1 MGFMPSFPIVGGGTG
16 FGGTEIKSFFSMIK
30 QFWSGPN
37 ESSVTG
43 FINDLNKIF
52 NSLGAD
58 IDEMSKIVTM
68 DWNATVLGTWVN
80 NFFHNITYPIGLS
93 LLALFFMIGYT
104 KRAAMFKLN
113 TPENIIKV
121 LLQLMFAK
129 MIMENSLEI
138 LNFIFA
144 AVSGLVD
151 KVATYTSNVANLIDF
166 IDMKEEWMKMSY
178 WEFLKMSGRLWPLQV
193 GMFISKMLI
202 GVICYG
208 RVIEVYLFTVAS
220 PIPLATIASE
230 EYSSIG
236 KRFFQHYISVCL
248 QGFLIIVILKFFPLL
263 VATVVASNMKI
274 DVWGV
279 IGLNIVL
286 VMLLFRS
293 GNIATKLTG
302 G

>member
-1 MGFMPSFPIVGGGTG
+1 MGFMPTLPTTPG
-16 FGGTEIKSFFSMIK
+16 FGVTEIKSFFNVIK
-30 QFWSGPN
+30 QIFSGPN
-37 ESSVTG
+37 ESTVIN
-43 FINDLNKIF
+43 FITQLNEIF

-58 IDEMSKIVTM
+58 IEEMSKIITM
-68 DWNATVLGTWVN
+68 DWKSTILGVWVD

-93 LLALFFMIGYT
+93 LLSLFFIIGYT

-121 LLQLMFAK
+121 LLQLLFAK

-138 LNFIFA
+138 LNFIFTA
-144 AVSGLVD
+144 ISGLVD
-151 KVATYTSNVANLIDF
+151 KVAAVTYSVANLIDF
-166 IDMKEEWMKMSY
+166 SEMKDEWMKMSY
-178 WEFLKMSGRLWPLQV
+178 WEFLKMTGRFWPLQV
-193 GMFISKMLI
+193 GMLISKMLI

-220 PIPLATIASE
+220 PIPLATLASE
-230 EYSSIG
+230 EYSQIG
-236 KRFFQHYISVCL
+236 KRFFQHYVSVCL
-248 QGFLIIVILKFFPLL
+248 QGFLIIIILKFFPLL
-263 VATVVASNMKI
+263 VATVVSNSIKI

-279 IGLNIVL
+279 MGLNIVL

-293 GNIATKLTG
+293 GQIATKITG

>member
-1 MGFMPSFPIVGGGTG
+1 MIYISPFDF
-16 FGGTEIKSFFSMIK
+16 FKSFFT
-30 QFWSGPN
+30 GVN
-37 ESSVTG
+37 ETIVNN
-43 FINDLNKIF
+43 FISYLNETF

-58 IDEMSKIVTM
+58 IEEMSKIITM
-68 DWNATVLGTWVN
+68 DWSSTILGTWVD
-80 NFFHNITYPIGLS
+80 NFFNNITYPIGLS
-93 LLALFFMIGYT
+93 LLSLFFIIGYT

-121 LLQLMFAK
+121 LLQLLFAK
-129 MIMENSLEI
+129 MIMENSLGI
-138 LNFIFA
+138 LNFIFS

-151 KVATYTSNVANLIDF
+151 KVAAVTYNLVSLIDF
-166 IDMKEEWMKMSY
+166 SNMKDTWMSMSY
-178 WEFLKMSGRLWPLQV
+178 WEFLQMSGKYRPLEV

-220 PIPLATIASE
+220 PIPLATLASE
-230 EYSSIG
+230 EYSQIG
-236 KRFFQHYISVCL
+236 KRFFQHYISICL
-248 QGFLIIVILKFFPLL
+248 QGFLIIVILKFYPLL
-263 VATVVASNMKI
+263 VATITFGATNI

-279 IGLNIVL
+279 LGLSIVL

-293 GNIATKLTG
+293 GNISTKITG